1 MSKISLK
8 GHVLSVKLDS
18 WAEVLARL
26 SRQKYTQ
33 VSIAEMKEDV
43 DEDGNVVP
51 AHFLLSYPLS
61 QDERLSYIHL
71 YKQQKREREVLG
83 DDGGDDDPFFP
94 PPLIA

>member
-18 WAEVLARL
+18 WAEVIARL

-33 VSIAEMKEDV
+33 VSIAEIREEI

-51 AHFLLSYPLS
+51 QHFLLSYPLS

-83 DDGGDDDPFFP
+83 SGDDDDDPFFP

>member
-8 GHVLSVKLDS
+8 GHVLSIKLDS
-18 WAEVLARL
+18 WAEVIARL

-33 VSIAEMKEDV
+33 VSIAEIREEI

-51 AHFLLSYPLS
+51 QHFLLSYPLS

-83 DDGGDDDPFFP
+83 SGDDDDDPFFP